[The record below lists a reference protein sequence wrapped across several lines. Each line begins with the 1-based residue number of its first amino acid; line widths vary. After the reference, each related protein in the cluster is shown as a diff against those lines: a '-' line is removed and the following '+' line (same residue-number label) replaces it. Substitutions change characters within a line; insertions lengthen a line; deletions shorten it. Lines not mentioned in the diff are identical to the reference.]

1 MTVHKTD
8 STIAK
13 SKIIL
18 PIKPSTKLLP
28 KNKKI
33 IININKI
40 RKLSIYFY
48 NKIQINTILT
58 SLKNQ
63 YRPTNQYKVHSP
75 LV

>member
-8 STIAK
+8 SKGAK

-33 IININKI
+33 TASLNKVRKFI
-40 RKLSIYFY
+40 RYFY
-48 NKIQINTILT
+48 NKIQINTILA
-58 SLKNQ
+58 SLKIQNVLV
-63 YRPTNQYKVHSP
+63 NLHKVHSP